1 MNIYDAIVEIGIY
14 ATAFLVLG
22 GAYFIF
28 EWARFI
34 GGNIIEERR
43 KARGKM

>member
-1 MNIYDAIVEIGIY
+1 MMNAIVEIAIY
-14 ATAFLVLG
+14 TTAIGALA

-43 KARGKM
+43 TARRKM

>member
-1 MNIYDAIVEIGIY
+1 MFDAIVEIAIY
-14 ATAFLVLG
+14 TTAIGVLA
-22 GAYFIF
+22 GACFIF

>member
-1 MNIYDAIVEIGIY
+1 MFDAIVEIAIY
-14 ATAFLVLG
+14 ATAIGALA

>member
-1 MNIYDAIVEIGIY
+1 MLDAIVEIGIY

-22 GAYFIF
+22 GAYFVF

-34 GGNIIEERR
+34 GGNVIEERAKR
-43 KARGKM
+43 RRG